1 MPQCTKCY
9 REFCKKKNLLRHMR
23 TVHGEP
29 QKEEHRCNC
38 GKTFGRKD
46 NLSKHKKNCKQANLT
61 NTTTDTGSTYT
72 TVMVKKAGE
81 EIPWDSKH
89 KLILLAPVAVCGLL
103 VPSNWKSSMTCNR
116 LGVNSHKFALETN
129 QSFTENL
136 NWISR
141 QKLDI

>member
-46 NLSKHKKNCKQANLT
+46 NLSKHKKNCKQAIGIFTKFVTWFFVEIILS
-61 NTTTDTGSTYT
+61 TDAND
-72 TVMVKKAGE
+72 VKLCQMMY
-81 EIPWDSKH
+81 ITFP
-89 KLILLAPVAVCGLL
+89 
-103 VPSNWKSSMTCNR
+103 
-116 LGVNSHKFALETN
+116 
-129 QSFTENL
+129 
-136 NWISR
+136 
-141 QKLDI
+141 